1 MEKFSATG
9 IELFRKWP
17 PIQIRCTDVILAI
30 KLWKEYVSNIIDP
43 NNYIEKTQIVKQ
55 KWSKSYCIRWELGFK
70 KNVKKYNTQELY
82 VNSNPEYQIFPL
94 NYFGCSPLIFH
105 HNHCKIFIFLIHVS
119 LAGKNQVNIHILK
132 ILRLFHW
139 IKKTDIPYSCLK
151 ITI

>member
-1 MEKFSATG
+1 MASHPNTMHRCHFSDKVVKGMCLT
-9 IELFRKWP
+9 L
-17 PIQIRCTDVILAI
+17 L
-30 KLWKEYVSNIIDP
+30 YY
-43 NNYIEKTQIVKQ
+43 YIEKTQIVKQ
-55 KWSKSYCIRWELGFK
+55 KWSKTYCIRWELGFK

>member
-1 MEKFSATG
+1 MF
-9 IELFRKWP
+9 
-17 PIQIRCTDVILAI
+17 
-30 KLWKEYVSNIIDP
+30 NIIDP

-55 KWSKSYCIRWELGFK
+55 KWSKTYCIRWELGFK

-94 NYFGCSPLIFH
+94 NYFGCSPIIFH

-132 ILRLFHW
+132 ILRLFHCMNKENW
-139 IKKTDIPYSCLK
+139 YSIFLPKNNDIGAIQLLK
-151 ITI
+151 VEGVKVHFSIHCEKSVKCI